1 MSPRAAVVWTP
12 DFLGY
17 DLGDDH
23 PLDPVRLDLTMR
35 LATGLGVLEGVE
47 PLVPEQ
53 APDAEVQ
60 RVHVPSYLT
69 AVKSAPEAPFRVGH
83 GLGTEDNPIFPG
95 MHEASAL
102 VCGGSLLAAREIA
115 EGRADRAV
123 NIAGGLH
130 HAMADR
136 AAGFCVYNDCA
147 VAISWL
153 LDHGFDRIA
162 YVDVDVHHGDGVQ
175 AAFYADPRVLTIS
188 LHQHP
193 LTLWPGTGWPGE
205 DGAGPAPA
213 TRSTCR
219 CRRAPADSGWL
230 RAFHAVVPSL
240 LGAFRPQILVTQ
252 CGVDTH
258 AEDPLA
264 NLGLSVD
271 GHRAIYRAL
280 RELADEFAGGTWLAV
295 GGGGYGLFRV
305 VPRSWT
311 HLLATVLDRD
321 VEPRTGR
328 CPADWAAHTARLTRQ
343 PLPTAMTD
351 GRATGHAAV
360 DRGRR
365 PGRPRGPRH
374 PARGLPAARPRP
386 ATTPGTDVTDAP
398 PASTSTATARPP
410 TPPGAAPGTR
420 ATRGTGRPTCW
431 PPTGGIVHLRPILPS
446 DADALVRFHESLSER
461 TRYLRYFGPYP
472 RISPRDLERF
482 TTVDHRARVAF
493 ICLLGDEIIAVGR
506 YEGLPGDGGPGG
518 TTGTRS

>member
-1 MSPRAAVVWTP
+1 MRATVVWTP

-35 LATGLGVLEGVE
+35 LAAELGVLEGVE
-47 PLVPEQ
+47 PLAPQQ
-53 APDAEVQ
+53 APDEEVQ

-83 GLGTEDNPIFPG
+83 GLGTDDNPIFFG

-102 VCGGSLLAAREIA
+102 VCGGSLLGAREIA

-130 HAMADR
+130 HAMPDR

-153 LDHGFDRIA
+153 LDHGFDRVA

-175 AAFYADPRVLTIS
+175 AAFYDDPRVLTVS

-205 DGAGPAPA
+205 IGKDAAAGSAVNVPLPPG
-213 TRSTCR
+213 TG
-219 CRRAPADSGWL
+219 DSGWL
-230 RAFHAVVPSL
+230 RAFHAIVPSL
-240 LGAFRPQILVTQ
+240 LRAFRPQILVTQ
-252 CGVDTH
+252 CGADSH

-280 RELADEFAGGTWLAV
+280 RDLAEETAGGRWLAT

-321 VEPRTGR
+321 LDPRR
-328 CPADWAAHTARLTRQ
+328 PVPAGWTAHTARLTGR
-343 PLPTAMTD
+343 PLPTTMSD
-351 GRATGHAAV
+351 GRDPGHEPWTEGSDRVDTAV
-360 DRGRR
+360 IEVRR
-365 PGRPRGPRH
+365 AVFPLH
-374 PARGLPAARPRP
+374 GLDP
-386 ATTPGTDVTDAP
+386 DD
-398 PASTSTATARPP
+398 
-410 TPPGAAPGTR
+410 
-420 ATRGTGRPTCW
+420 
-431 PPTGGIVHLRPILPS
+431 
-446 DADALVRFHESLSER
+446 
-461 TRYLRYFGPYP
+461 
-472 RISPRDLERF
+472 PRD
-482 TTVDHRARVAF
+482 
-493 ICLLGDEIIAVGR
+493 
-506 YEGLPGDGGPGG
+506 
-518 TTGTRS
+518 